1 VSFDGTVR
9 NAGAFADARSHE
21 ALVQRHFRST
31 LPYWEQIYAD
41 QSVYGRIYQERARR
55 AIDCADGL
63 GLSAGS
69 RVLEIGCGP
78 GIITTA
84 MALRGAT
91 VWAIDS
97 LQEMVDRTT
106 AMAEQAGV
114 GSRVVA
120 QAGQIDNVPFADVTF
135 DLVVLIGVTEWLVSL
150 TEPLREIFR
159 VLKPGGHLIISADN
173 NWPLHQI
180 LDPAFNP
187 ALKPLKSRIGRMLRA
202 AGLRTRRPRFQAHSL
217 SAFDHELAHAGF
229 DRVAGQTIG
238 FGPFTF
244 CNRRLLTEQA
254 GWKAHLR
261 LQTLADR
268 GVPWLRSAGLVYLV
282 LARKRHFP
290 FATGSNS

>member
-1 VSFDGTVR
+1 VSFDGAVR
-9 NAGAFADARSHE
+9 NAGALGDALSHE
-21 ALVQRHFRST
+21 TLVQRHFRST

-55 AIDCADGL
+55 AIDCAGGL
-63 GLSAGS
+63 GLSAAT

-84 MALRGAT
+84 IAQRGAS
-91 VWAIDS
+91 VWAIDQ

-114 GSRVVA
+114 GSRVFA
-120 QAGQIDNVPFADVTF
+120 QVGGIDHVPFADATF

-150 TEPLREIFR
+150 TQPLREIFR

-180 LDPAFNP
+180 LDLVFNP
-187 ALKPLKSRIGRMLRA
+187 ALKPVKSRIGRILRTA
-202 AGLRTRRPRFQAHSL
+202 RLRTRRPRFHAYSL
-217 SAFDHELAHAGF
+217 GAFDDELVRAGF
-229 DRVAGQTIG
+229 DKITGQTLG

-254 GWKAHLR
+254 GWNLHLR
-261 LQTLADR
+261 LQALADK
-268 GVPWLRSAGLVYLV
+268 GVRFLRSAGLVYLV
-282 LARKRHFP
+282 LARK
-290 FATGSNS
+290 